1 MPQRV
6 FITGGT
12 KGLGAA
18 LARYYADRGALV
30 GITSRD
36 SSLAAPPGVTL
47 YHADVR
53 DPISMERVA
62 NVFLAQLGV
71 PDIVIAN
78 AGISVGTLAEAREDL
93 AVFEEVMDV
102 NLFGALRTF
111 QPFIAPMRDAGTGVL
126 VGISSVAAVR
136 GLPGASAY
144 SASKA
149 SLLLVLE
156 SLRVELRGTGVRTV
170 GICPGYIRTAMT
182 ADNAYP
188 MPFMM
193 DADDAAARIARGIVS
208 GRNRITVP
216 WQMAWV
222 SAVLRSLPDTIYDF
236 AFARAGRKAR
246 RVSA

>member
-18 LARYYADRGALV
+18 LAAHYAKQGASV
-30 GITSRD
+30 GVTSRD
-36 SSLAAPPGVTL
+36 SQTAPHAGVSLFN
-47 YHADVR
+47 ADVR
-53 DPISMERVA
+53 DPISIERAA
-62 NVFLAQLGV
+62 NAFITQLGV
-71 PDIVIAN
+71 PDLVIAN
-78 AGISVGTLAEAREDL
+78 AGISVGTLTEAREDL
-93 AVFEEVMDV
+93 AVFEEVMDI

-111 QPFIAPMRDAGTGVL
+111 QPFIAPMRDARTGVL
-126 VGISSVAAVR
+126 AGISSVAAVR

-182 ADNAYP
+182 AGNAYP

-193 DADDAAARIARGIVS
+193 DPDDAAARIARAIAS
-208 GRNRITVP
+208 GRNRVTVP
-216 WQMAWV
+216 WQMGWV
-222 SAVLRSLPDTIYDF
+222 NAVLRRLPDAVYDF

-246 RVSA
+246 RLPA

>member
-78 AGISVGTLAEAREDL
+78 AGLSVGTLAEAREDL

-193 DADDAAARIARGIVS
+193 DADDAAARIARGIAS
-208 GRNRITVP
+208 GRNRITLP

-222 SAVLRSLPDTIYDF
+222 SAVLRSLPDAIYDF